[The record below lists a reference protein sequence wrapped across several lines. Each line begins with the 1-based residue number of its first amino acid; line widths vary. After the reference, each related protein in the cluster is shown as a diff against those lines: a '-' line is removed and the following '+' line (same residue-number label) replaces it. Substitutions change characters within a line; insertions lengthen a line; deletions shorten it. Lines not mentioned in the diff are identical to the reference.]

1 MKKIVLGLLTVF
13 MVLSL
18 SVVLV
23 KADENA
29 TTVSL
34 EDGVQIRT
42 DGNNGLKWV
51 ANVENHVEGNEY
63 GFLFAKG
70 DLAAVTV
77 ETTDVVK
84 QVVEG
89 INAEQLVMS
98 ATMTNFPKKAAAQ
111 DISVV
116 AYVKSGDAYS
126 YSNVVV
132 RNLAEVAVYA
142 KNTVSGDFVNA
153 VAESM

>member
-1 MKKIVLGLLTVF
+1 MKKIVLSLLTVF
-13 MVLSL
+13 MFLSL

-23 KADENA
+23 KADVT

-42 DGNNGLKWV
+42 DGNNGLRWF
-51 ANVENHVEGNEY
+51 ANIENHAQGNEY

-70 DLAAVTV
+70 DLAEVTA
-77 ETTDVVK
+77 TTTGVVK

-89 INAEQLVMS
+89 VTEEEPFMS
-98 ATMTNFPKKAAAQ
+98 ATMVNFPKTAAAQ

-116 AYVKSGDAYS
+116 AYVKVGEAYS
-126 YSNVVV
+126 YSNVV
-132 RNLAEVAVYA
+132 
-142 KNTVSGDFVNA
+142 
-153 VAESM
+153 